1 MNHALITNR
10 NYVLRQILNSDENTD
25 IIKDI
30 IEAFLNIKIQRIIL
44 NTYLDKS
51 YLPSD
56 NKFGIADVRI
66 KTEKNIEYNIGM
78 QFLNGKYIQTKIALY
93 YLYIHTNQICYND
106 RRKIAKTIT
115 INFMDF
121 PYYKSFGYHKRLIL
135 NKFKEID
142 FSEAEAET
150 HIIELERFN
159 TLDQKNMTKEEQW
172 ITYLKGS
179 NKEGIKKSI
188 KENIYIRKLDELIN
202 KYWEEEKI

>member
-1 MNHALITNR
+1 
-10 NYVLRQILNSDENTD
+10 
-25 IIKDI
+25 
-30 IEAFLNIKIQRIIL
+30 
-44 NTYLDKS
+44 
-51 YLPSD
+51 
-56 NKFGIADVRI
+56 
-66 KTEKNIEYNIGM
+66 
-78 QFLNGKYIQTKIALY
+78 
-93 YLYIHTNQICYND
+93 
-106 RRKIAKTIT
+106 
-115 INFMDF
+115 MDF